1 VEVTFDID
9 ANGIVH
15 VSAKDKGTNKEQSM
29 TITGGSSLPKEDI
42 ERMVQEAE
50 EHAAEDKKRREA
62 AEERNGAEQLAY
74 SVEKLL
80 KDNDEKLPDDVKSE
94 VQADLDAL
102 KTALAGEDD
111 EAVKTAMETLSQS
124 QTKLGEALYK
134 EDAEAPADAGD
145 APAEDDEDIVDAE
158 VVDDEA
164 GRQFRQEVDTMPKSD
179 KPEREEEEQEQ
190 PLFTDKRRVDP
201 ETGDVRPEAAEA
213 ASGDDI
219 TEEDIELLAE
229 AERDLV
235 AEYRDRAAR
244 AEAELQNFRMRVERD
259 RQANREAV
267 IAEVIRALLAR
278 NG

>member
-1 VEVTFDID
+1 
-9 ANGIVH
+9 
-15 VSAKDKGTNKEQSM
+15 
-29 TITGGSSLPKEDI
+29 
-42 ERMVQEAE
+42 
-50 EHAAEDKKRREA
+50 
-62 AEERNGAEQLAY
+62 
-74 SVEKLL
+74 
-80 KDNDEKLPDDVKSE
+80 
-94 VQADLDAL
+94 
-102 KTALAGEDD
+102 
-111 EAVKTAMETLSQS
+111 
-124 QTKLGEALYK
+124 
-134 EDAEAPADAGD
+134 
-145 APAEDDEDIVDAE
+145 
-158 VVDDEA
+158 
-164 GRQFRQEVDTMPKSD
+164 MPKSD

-267 IAEVIRALLAR
+267 IAEVIRALLPVMDDLDRADAHGDLAGGPLELVAQKLR
-278 NG
+278 SSFERYGLTAVGEVGEVFDPAKHEAVVRLPEAGAEGETVADVIEGGYILGDKLVRPAKVAVKVPADE